1 MIEHDLTLFQGKYPI
16 LLILLSRVGSEAVLS
31 LRRDFVAHLLLAMSN
46 NTVSK
51 QAAGVLETFLKLVQ
65 DTATAELKNGQRF
78 KTTEEVAVHCRSY
91 WITPLVDALFEPLT
105 YGGTATY
112 TMPVVLKQQPES
124 LPFILDAICL
134 AGSTGT
140 ESGPLTLNLAQ
151 YRAVVGVLKIAR
163 RMELFEP
170 QQLTSMKGMKSS
182 LSMTD
187 LIESALIHQ
196 DRDIRLDV
204 LELLCVTKRKSE
216 QISEFELKSLL
227 TFITYN
233 LLDSSSPF
241 RRKVFLLV
249 EKMLVRL
256 RDAAQKMYQTAVK
269 QKQGGAVPAEV
280 AMSVHYTNWIST
292 LLNFNLYPGSCY
304 PRLTACL
311 ELIQFM
317 TSTFHADNL
326 NALTFIKNSGIPLEI
341 YTPNNAAEMLNA
353 VRDHYDDDRRMSDEI
368 LKRFPKPLPGFTAEG
383 LKILIKSALDWV
395 GNPRMH
401 ECDTACITLNT
412 VVSKFIR
419 AGWKIRLQADGE
431 ILVDEHDT
439 QTDRSLAVL
448 DFLNDLIALVDKH
461 VAIAKESIAKASAVA
476 PMHGPLM
483 AIRFILS
490 EVDFS
495 DKEVATNGEKWRVF
509 LADFIQRLYT
519 VRDVAFT
526 VGHPV
531 RYRLDVVNEDDES
544 MRLNAQL
551 EGGDDNDNEG
561 DEEDGELDFVEFSH
575 GEGQAIVVCAWL
587 CLKEVSLGLA
597 TVVKKTPLSDSRM
610 MLVSEEQI
618 HSIGNLMLDSLLQIR
633 HKGAIEKLSVGL
645 QAVSEILFTCKNPQV
660 NALPIAWL
668 NDLVNRVLYN
678 SKKLLSQ
685 RRSAGLPYAYL

>member
-1 MIEHDLTLFQGKYPI
+1 M
-16 LLILLSRVGSEAVLS
+16 LILLSRIGSEAVLT

-51 QAAGVLETFLKLVQ
+51 QAAGVLETFLKQ
-65 DTATAELKNGQRF
+65 IHDAATAELKNGQRF
-78 KTTEEVAVHCRSY
+78 KTMEEVDAHCRSY
-91 WITPLVDALFEPLT
+91 WMAPLVDSLFEPLT

-112 TMPVVLKQQPES
+112 TMPVVLKEQPES

-140 ESGPLTLNLAQ
+140 ESGPVTLSLAQ
-151 YRAVVGVLKIAR
+151 YRAIVGVLKVAR

-170 QQLTSMKGMKSS
+170 QQLTSMKGMKSTI
-182 LSMTD
+182 SMTD

-256 RDAAQKMYQTAVK
+256 RDSAQKMYQTAVK
-269 QKQGGAVPAEV
+269 QKQGGTVPPEV

-311 ELIQFM
+311 ELIQFL
-317 TSTFHADNL
+317 TGTFPADNL
-326 NALTFIKNSGIPLEI
+326 HAVTFIKNSNIPLQI
-341 YTPNNAAEMLNA
+341 YTPDNTAHMLHA
-353 VRDHYDDDRRMSDEI
+353 VRDHYDDDRRMSDDI
-368 LKRFPKPLPGFTAEG
+368 LKRFPKPLPGFTAES
-383 LKILIKSALDWV
+383 LKTLIKSALDWV
-395 GNPRMH
+395 SSPRMH
-401 ECDTACITLNT
+401 ECDTACITINT

-419 AGWKIRLQADGE
+419 AGWKIRLQSDGE
-431 ILVDEHDT
+431 VLIEEQDA
-439 QTDRSLAVL
+439 QSDRSLAVL

-461 VAIAKESIAKASAVA
+461 VAVAKESIAKASAVS

-495 DKEVATNGEKWRVF
+495 DKEVKANGEKWRAF

-551 EGGDDNDNEG
+551 ESGDDNEG
-561 DEEDGELDFVEFSH
+561 EEEDGELDFVEFSH

-597 TVVKKTPLSDSRM
+597 TVVKKTPLADSRT

-645 QAVSEILFTCKNPQV
+645 QAVSEILFTCRNPQV

-668 NDLVNRVLYN
+668 NDLVTRVLYN

-685 RRSAGLPYAYL
+685 RRSAGLPYAFL